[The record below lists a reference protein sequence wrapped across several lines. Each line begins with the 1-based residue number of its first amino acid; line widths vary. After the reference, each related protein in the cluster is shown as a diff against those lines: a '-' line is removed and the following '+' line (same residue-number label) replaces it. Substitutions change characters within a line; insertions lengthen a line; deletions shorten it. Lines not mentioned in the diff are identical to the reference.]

1 MSRQAKRTLLQR
13 LRKNL
18 KHVIP
23 PMLRTKKAREFAP
36 EELQELCEFTGLEP
50 EAVKEYLSRKKGRR
64 ISNEFDWLNPKNAP
78 EYLWFYRGS
87 RTYLFA
93 ADEAWDRAVELT
105 EPGMKCL
112 DFGGGGGRNALAMAA
127 KGAKVYYVDIG
138 LINSAF
144 TKFRARRQNLELQV
158 LDPLVQIDGRWV
170 LDTAEAAKLEG
181 GFDLIVCDNVLEH
194 VHDYH
199 LVLAKLAAVATML
212 AWPTTADGSRVQLE
226 LRHDEHLAWP
236 TGLGAGVV
244 AAALMPD
251 ETMTTLALWRYASHL
266 EQQRQTSQRQ
276 QQMFWRRA
284 FYPLSCI
291 VMMALALPFAY
302 LHARAGGVSLKV
314 FGGIMLGIAFVL
326 LNNIA
331 GHLGLLAELEPWLV
345 SAAPGLLF
353 LLLSLGAFA
362 WLVRYR

>member
-199 LVLAKLAAVATML
+199 LVLAKLAA
-212 AWPTTADGSRVQLE
+212 
-226 LRHDEHLAWP
+226 
-236 TGLGAGVV
+236 
-244 AAALMPD
+244 
-251 ETMTTLALWRYASHL
+251 
-266 EQQRQTSQRQ
+266 
-276 QQMFWRRA
+276 
-284 FYPLSCI
+284 
-291 VMMALALPFAY
+291 ALAPQGRILECTPFKREKAY
-302 LHARAGGVSLKV
+302 LFKKKEQAWDIHLPPKV
-314 FGGIMLGIAFVL
+314 PMLEAMQACGMRR
-326 LNNIA
+326 
-331 GHLGLLAELEPWLV
+331 GEGEGLWER
-345 SAAPGLLF
+345 SA
-353 LLLSLGAFA
+353 
-362 WLVRYR
+362 